1 MGRTARAWR
10 AMPGDH
16 QTAAAAALGLVVTLF
31 LPWYQITVQT
41 AKSGLSTQKLT
52 AFGDFSWVEAA
63 VLLVAVGVLVL
74 VVARAERRAFHL
86 PGGDGSVILA
96 AGAWVTVLLV
106 WRAFD
111 KPSADGVRAVGLQ
124 WGFVFAFAAAAALV
138 SAGLRIR
145 AAHRPEPELPTA
157 VTQPAAAADPPPRPG
172 ARRWEPET
180 EVMPRERDG

>member
-1 MGRTARAWR
+1 MGRMARAWR

-63 VLLVAVGVLVL
+63 VLLVASAVLGL
-74 VVARAERRAFHL
+74 LVARAERRAFHL

-145 AAHRPEPELPTA
+145 AVHRPEPELPTA
-157 VTQPAAAADPPPRPG
+157 VTQPQPAPEPARRPG
-172 ARRWEPET
+172 ARRWDRET
-180 EVMPRERDG
+180 EPMPRAEDR